1 MTGPVPPATSD
12 AAARFEPLRRRLI
25 GLAYR
30 MLGSRAEAED
40 VVQDAYLRWH
50 GTDRDAIEDAGA
62 FLKRVVTRLCL
73 DRLKAARTRR
83 ETYVGPWLPEPVLA
97 EDVLIDAGPS
107 GIAHDVGV
115 ALMLALERLSPL
127 ERAAFLLH
135 DVFELGFDEVSRI
148 LDRDPAAC
156 RQLAV
161 RARDHVAAARPRF
174 TVSES
179 EGRRIADAFLAAS
192 RGGDLAALQAMLAA
206 DAVLH
211 TDGGGKRPAALNR
224 VFGGDKIAR
233 FFAGLARKN
242 RPPTAVRPAIINGQ
256 PGFVT
261 VEADGVPQTTALEI
275 GPGGITAIY
284 IVRNPDKL
292 GHIR

>member
-1 MTGPVPPATSD
+1 MTGPVPPAASD
-12 AAARFEPLRRRLI
+12 AAARFEPLRRRLV

-40 VVQDAYLRWH
+40 IVQDAYLRWH
-50 GTDRDAIEDAGA
+50 GTDREAVEDAGA

-135 DVFELGFDEVSRI
+135 DVFELGFDEVARI
-148 LDRDPAAC
+148 LDRDPSAC

-192 RGGDLAALQAMLAA
+192 RGGDLAALQSMLAA

-211 TDGGGKRPAALNR
+211 TDGGGKRSSALNR

-242 RPPTAVRPAIINGQ
+242 RPPSAVRPATINGL

-261 VEADGVPQTTALEI
+261 IEADGVPQTTALEI
-275 GPGGITAIY
+275 GPAGITAVY